1 MRSYLKT
8 QQMSQP
14 SNAKLNH
21 EPRRS
26 ISTGLFFEK
35 LAFCTTDTIYGK
47 HFSALSELTLT

>member
-1 MRSYLKT
+1 MRSCLKT
-8 QQMSQP
+8 QKMSQP

-21 EPRRS
+21 EPRRCIS
-26 ISTGLFFEK
+26 IGLFFEK